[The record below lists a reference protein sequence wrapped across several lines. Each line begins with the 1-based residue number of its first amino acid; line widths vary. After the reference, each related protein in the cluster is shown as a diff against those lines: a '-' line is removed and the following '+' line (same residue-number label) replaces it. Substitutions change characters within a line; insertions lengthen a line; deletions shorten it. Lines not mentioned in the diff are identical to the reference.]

1 MWKDLMFV
9 IIIYID
15 VIIMAQSQLPTGHLL
30 NYCCPFDI
38 LGLNKLSSEL
48 LTEHINLCDTET

>member
-30 NYCCPFDI
+30 NYCCQFDI
-38 LGLNKLSSEL
+38 LGLHKLSSEL
-48 LTEHINLCDTET
+48 LT